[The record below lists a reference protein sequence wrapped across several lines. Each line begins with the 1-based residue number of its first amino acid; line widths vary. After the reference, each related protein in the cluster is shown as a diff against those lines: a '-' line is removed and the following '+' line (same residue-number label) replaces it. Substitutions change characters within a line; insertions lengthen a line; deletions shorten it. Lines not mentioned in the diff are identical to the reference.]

1 MPYRITAQGKAGVF
15 SGISENRATAGEA
28 LQRAREL
35 EADYDHVTI
44 IDSDTDQS
52 YSVVKFAALHEQS

>member
-1 MPYRITAQGKAGVF
+1 MPYRITAQGKG

-28 LQRAREL
+28 LKRALEL

-44 IDSDTDQS
+44 INCDTDRS
-52 YSVVKFAALHEQS
+52 YGVATFAALHEQS